1 VGSPSLLSRCFFF
14 FIATSSDFFLCA
26 LAQVLRI
33 KYKGISPERPL
44 SNVFT
49 AYRSIFTPV
58 QKVSLSTYDLA
69 WESQGRPQVVY
80 ISFIR

>member
-1 VGSPSLLSRCFFF
+1 MRFPPPPFSPAVLFP
-14 FIATSSDFFLCA
+14 ATSSEILFFLCA

-33 KYKGISPERPL
+33 RYKGISPERPL

-49 AYRSIFTPV
+49 AYRSI
-58 QKVSLSTYDLA
+58 TYDLA
-69 WESQGRPQVVY
+69 WESQGKPQVVY